1 MPNVQQSFPPATVE
15 ALARRAGDYVTGSV
29 ISDVMTDK
37 GLSDPSP
44 RDTKW
49 RRLAWAFRHLQAQG
63 RNANGVLGFIEAL
76 LPPVRFAGRPDE
88 FEQCRASVNE
98 ILLLK
103 GIEYGADGKFR
114 PAKPAKTLSEAQR
127 RAQTVQGKL
136 QGIQSRRLHSEVLK
150 YCRAEVMQDNY
161 FHAAFE
167 ATKGLAQ
174 RIRNETGATED
185 GAVLVD
191 RVFRIDAPLLAF
203 NELKTATE
211 RSEHKGFAELLKGCF
226 MAVRNPIAHEPKV
239 LWRDDDDLADYFT
252 LISLLHHKLDRCHPT
267 HQDKYR

>member
-1 MPNVQQSFPPATVE
+1 MANVQPFPPATVE
-15 ALARRAGDYVTGSV
+15 QLAQTVGDYVTGSV
-29 ISDVMTDK
+29 IDRVMEDR
-37 GLSDPSP
+37 GLSDRSGES
-44 RDTKW
+44 TKW
-49 RRLAWAFRHLQAQG
+49 KRLDWMFRHLQE
-63 RNANGVLGFIEAL
+63 RDRSANRVLGFVGAL
-76 LPPVRFAGRPDE
+76 LPPVRFAGKQDE

-98 ILLLK
+98 ILLLE

-114 PAKPAKTLSEAQR
+114 TAKPAKTLSEAQR